1 MAISAP
7 SSTPGNCSGD
17 TSGSRWIRTLRSPG
31 FVSRSKI
38 TASASLAST
47 KTPRTE
53 ISVVWSGS
61 DAGERQH
68 GMHQDIGARRAID
81 LGCVL
86 KLIVADAILAA
97 HEHHR
102 RGHDGIEIAGI
113 VTGAGRDAPMGIAER
128 LRRIL
133 HRIDQLRIE
142 MCRLLA

>member
-1 MAISAP
+1 MR
-7 SSTPGNCSGD
+7 TPG
-17 TSGSRWIRTLRSPG
+17 SPG

-68 GMHQDIGARRAID
+68 GMHQDVGAGRAID
-81 LGCVL
+81 LGRVL
-86 KLIVADAILAA
+86 KLIVADAILAG

-102 RGHDGIEIAGI
+102 RGHHGIEIAGI
-113 VTGAGRDAPMGIAER
+113 VPGARGNAPVRIAER
-128 LRRIL
+128 PRGIL
-133 HRIDQLRIE
+133 HRVDQ
-142 MCRLLA
+142 